1 MTTPS
6 RDLLLLTGKTTMNPQ
21 ELEHQVELLNA
32 LLYHVEC
39 FNAFCTANEIIDL
52 NKYKIFSSSYIML
65 HALRQKTLKPFVF
78 ICNKN

>member
-21 ELEHQVELLNA
+21 ELEHQVELLNE

-52 NKYKIFSSSYIML
+52 NKYKIFNNSYIML